1 MFEASPFRNTTRTL
15 SYSNRR
21 DCEWDEVTGEDPGSF
36 ALYPPLL
43 AHIVYNIHVKR
54 IARARQSLIGLS
66 VGDSF
71 GETMFGEPREVA
83 KRVAK
88 RLIST
93 RRPWRWT
100 DDTAM
105 ALSIVE
111 VLERCEGIDPDVLA
125 EAFARR
131 FAAEPNRGYGQGAYN
146 LLTRVSSG
154 ASWRREAQ
162 RLFNGQGS
170 FGNGAAM
177 RAAPIGAYFAEDLD
191 RVRAE
196 ALRSAE
202 PTHTHPDGVAGA
214 VAVAVA
220 AAVVASGTD
229 RSKLLEQVV
238 RLTPPG
244 HTLERLRRAAEIPL
258 DAKPVDVGN
267 ELGTGLDVAA
277 HDTVPFC
284 LWVAARHLDSYE
296 EAIWTATS
304 QHGDRDTT
312 GAIVGG
318 IVVLATGEEQIPV
331 LWRAAAEAL
340 P

>member
-1 MFEASPFRNTTRTL
+1 MANAA
-15 SYSNRR
+15 
-21 DCEWDEVTGEDPGSF
+21 
-36 ALYPPLL
+36 AL
-43 AHIVYNIHVKR
+43 
-54 IARARQSLIGLS
+54 ARARQSLIGLS
-66 VGDSF
+66 VGDAF
-71 GETMFGEPREVA
+71 GETMFGEPGEVA

-111 VLERCEGIDPDVLA
+111 VLGRFDGIDPDALA

-131 FAAEPNRGYGQGAYN
+131 WSEEPNRGYGQGAFN
-146 LLTRVSSG
+146 LLTRVSYG
-154 ASWRREAQ
+154 APWRREAQ
-162 RLFNGQGS
+162 RLFGGQGS
-170 FGNGAAM
+170 YGNGAAM
-177 RAAPIGAYFAEDLD
+177 RAAPIGAYYTGDLE
-191 RVRAE
+191 RVKAE

-202 PTHTHPDGVAGA
+202 PTHAHADGAAGA

-220 AAVVASGTD
+220 AALAASGVD
-229 RSKLLEQVV
+229 RTKLIEQVA
-238 RLTPPG
+238 RRTPPG
-244 HTLERLRRAAEIPL
+244 VTLDRLRRAAEIDLQANP
-258 DAKPVDVGN
+258 ADVGG

-296 EAIWTATS
+296 EAVWTATS

-318 IVVLATGEEQIPV
+318 IVVLATGEDQIPV
-331 LWRAAAEAL
+331 LWRAATEAL
-340 P
+340 PAV

>member
-1 MFEASPFRNTTRTL
+1 MANAA
-15 SYSNRR
+15 
-21 DCEWDEVTGEDPGSF
+21 
-36 ALYPPLL
+36 AL
-43 AHIVYNIHVKR
+43 
-54 IARARQSLIGLS
+54 ARARQSLIGLA
-66 VGDSF
+66 VGDAF
-71 GETMFGEPREVA
+71 GETMFGDPREVA

-100 DDTAM
+100 DDTTM

-111 VLERCEGIDPDVLA
+111 VLGRCDGIDPDALA
-125 EAFARR
+125 DAFARR
-131 FAAEPNRGYGQGAYN
+131 WSEDPHRGYGQGAFN
-146 LLTRVSSG
+146 LLARVSHG
-154 ASWRREAQ
+154 APWRREAQ

-177 RAAPIGAYFAEDLD
+177 RAAPIGAYFAAGDLD
-191 RVRAE
+191 RVRTE

-202 PTHTHPDGVAGA
+202 PTHAHPDGAAGA

-220 AAVVASGTD
+220 AALAATGIERTKLIEAVA
-229 RSKLLEQVV
+229 RF
-238 RLTPPG
+238 TPPG
-244 HTLERLRRAAEIPL
+244 HTLARVQRAAEIDLAADPET
-258 DAKPVDVGN
+258 VGE

-284 LWVAARHLDSYE
+284 LWVAARHIDSYE

-304 QHGDRDTT
+304 RHGDRDTM

-318 IVVLATGEEQIPV
+318 IVVLATGQEQIPV
-331 LWRAAAEAL
+331 LWQAAAEAVPDPL
-340 P
+340 A

>member
-1 MFEASPFRNTTRTL
+1 MTNAS
-15 SYSNRR
+15 
-21 DCEWDEVTGEDPGSF
+21 
-36 ALYPPLL
+36 AL
-43 AHIVYNIHVKR
+43 
-54 IARARQSLIGLS
+54 ARARQSLVGLS
-66 VGDSF
+66 VGDAF

-83 KRVAK
+83 KRAAK

-111 VLERCEGIDPDVLA
+111 VLGRFGGIDPDALA

-131 FAAEPNRGYGQGAYN
+131 WSEDPDRGYGQGAYN
-146 LLTRVSSG
+146 LLTRVSRG

-162 RLFNGQGS
+162 RLFDGQGS
-170 FGNGAAM
+170 YGNGAAM
-177 RAAPIGAYFAEDLD
+177 RAAPIGAYFANDLD

-202 PTHTHPDGVAGA
+202 PTHAHPDGAAGA
-214 VAVAVA
+214 VAVAIA
-220 AAVVASGTD
+220 AALAAAGVARD
-229 RSKLLEQVV
+229 KLLAQVAPFV
-238 RLTPPG
+238 PPG
-244 HTLERLRRAAEIPL
+244 HTLDRVRRASQIAL
-258 DAKPVDVGN
+258 DADPVEVGE

-296 EAIWTATS
+296 DAIWTATS
-304 QHGDRDTT
+304 QQGDRDTT

-318 IVVLATGEEQIPV
+318 VVVLATGEDQIPV
-331 LWRAAAEAL
+331 LWRAATEAL
-340 P
+340 PAR